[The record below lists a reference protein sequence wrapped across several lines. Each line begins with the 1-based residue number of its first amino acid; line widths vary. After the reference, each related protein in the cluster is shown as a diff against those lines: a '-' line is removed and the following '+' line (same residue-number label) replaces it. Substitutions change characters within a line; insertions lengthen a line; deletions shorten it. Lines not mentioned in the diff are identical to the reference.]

1 MENIQD
7 TQSGKTSQALSPP
20 TKEKISDA
28 SSKASAK
35 SATKP
40 YLFLRLISGF
50 LPGRS
55 WETVTQLHGECS
67 TRNTGEHPNEEN
79 ASTLSQILQAGVRKY
94 SLSRKACLGIRGELR
109 VARTAENPEKGTG
122 QAENERLV
130 LCDQGG
136 NLRMC

>member
-7 TQSGKTSQALSPP
+7 MQSGKTSQALSPP

-35 SATKP
+35 YVTKP

-55 WETVTQLHGECS
+55 WEMVTQSHGECS
-67 TRNTGEHPNEEN
+67 TRNTGERPNAEN
-79 ASTLSQILQAGVRKY
+79 ASTLSQILQAGVPEKY
-94 SLSRKACLGIRGELR
+94 SLSQKACLGILRRASVRGKELPQILKR
-109 VARTAENPEKGTG
+109 ALEQ
-122 QAENERLV
+122 QAE
-130 LCDQGG
+130 
-136 NLRMC
+136 RMTA